1 MSSASLKTEN
11 LKVNSFCQA
20 LNDNGNWIDQKIN
33 NDNNIKLENAIL
45 NKAKKIR
52 LSQS

>member
-1 MSSASLKTEN
+1 MMQLKTEN
-11 LKVNSFCQA
+11 LKVNSFCQK
-20 LNDNGNWIDQKIN
+20 LNEKNVWIDQKIN
-33 NDNNIKLENAIL
+33 QENNIKLENAIL

>member
-1 MSSASLKTEN
+1 MKPIN
-11 LKVNSFCQA
+11 LKVNSFCQVMV
-20 LNDNGNWIDQKIN
+20 DGNWLDKQINQKN
-33 NDNNIKLENAIL
+33 NADLENAIL

>member
-1 MSSASLKTEN
+1 MKTDN
-11 LKVNSFCQA
+11 LKVNSFCQSFS
-20 LNDNGNWIDQKIN
+20 DGRWVDIK
-33 NDNNIKLENAIL
+33 NNIDDDARLENAIL

>member
-1 MSSASLKTEN
+1 MKTDN
-11 LKVNSFCQA
+11 LKVNSFCQS
-20 LNDNGNWIDQKIN
+20 LSNGQWVDMK
-33 NDNNIKLENAIL
+33 NNIDNDAKLENAIL

>member
-1 MSSASLKTEN
+1 MKTSN
-11 LKVNSFCQA
+11 LKVNSFCQTMV
-20 LNDNGNWIDQKIN
+20 DGNWLDQKIN
-33 NDNNIKLENAIL
+33 QKNNADLENAIL